1 MKTTIHYANEYNMYD
16 WFNNIA
22 ERKIQVEDIDA
33 GSLINIYKAF
43 IEKYEFEKDWR
54 RGKSE
59 ITPAL
64 QGAIAIIE
72 KYMLKR
78 LEN

>member
-1 MKTTIHYANEYNMYD
+1 MKTKRYANEYNIYD

-33 GSLINIYKAF
+33 GSLINVYKGM
-43 IEKYEFEKDWR
+43 IKEYNHEFDWR
-54 RGKSE
+54 KDPDE

-64 QGAIAIIE
+64 QEAIAIIE
-72 KYMLKR
+72 SYMLER
-78 LEN
+78 LTN